1 MFTHI
6 FLLLCRSERIKHAV
20 EESPL
25 PPLPAHRLHNDNVFL
40 ISLPSTPPK
49 VAATPTT
56 KRPAVSTPVS
66 NGTLPERTPGFS
78 PLYSLR
84 RSARKH
90 KLVEET
96 IPTTTPKQSRKGN
109 AKKATPSK
117 EGGLSD
123 KLNSSQHVAKQI
135 RRKTRQID
143 KKGPSL
149 LQSAQVAELSYWQQ
163 VKMSPH
169 VDS

>member
-1 MFTHI
+1 M
-6 FLLLCRSERIKHAV
+6 
-20 EESPL
+20 
-25 PPLPAHRLHNDNVFL
+25 PAKVAA
-40 ISLPSTPPK
+40 TPPK
-49 VAATPTT
+49 VAATPTSVCT

-66 NGTLPERTPGFS
+66 NGTLPEHTPGFS

-84 RSARKH
+84 RSVRKRR
-90 KLVEET
+90 LVEET
-96 IPTTTPKQSRKGN
+96 TPTTTPKQSRKGN

-117 EGGLSD
+117 EEGGVSD
-123 KLNSSQHVAKQI
+123 ELNSSQHVAEQMALEEFLGT

-143 KKGPSL
+143 KRGPSL

-163 VKMSPH
+163 VKTSPC